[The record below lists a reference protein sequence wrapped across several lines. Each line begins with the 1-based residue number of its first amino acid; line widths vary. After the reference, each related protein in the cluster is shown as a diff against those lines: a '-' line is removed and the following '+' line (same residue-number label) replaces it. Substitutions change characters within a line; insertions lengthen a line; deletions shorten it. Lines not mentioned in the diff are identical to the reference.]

1 MENMIWF
8 YALMGFALILA
19 SVPMIIGTVPPNR
32 WYGFRTPRTQ
42 SDPKVWYPANRI
54 AGQYLAFAGFL
65 IVLATLG
72 VLLLRTQMTPA
83 TGAIVLLV
91 VTIGSIT
98 AATVLSFIAVRRI

>member
-1 MENMIWF
+1 MEHMIWF
-8 YALMGFALILA
+8 YAFMGILLILA

-54 AGQYLAFAGFL
+54 AGQYLAFAGLL

-72 VLLLRTQMTPA
+72 VMLLQKQITPA
-83 TGAIVLLV
+83 TGATVLLI
-91 VTIGSIT
+91 VTIGLIA
-98 AATVLSFIAVRRI
+98 AATVLSFVALRRI